1 MPQESW
7 EICDLRL
14 ACTSVPSK
22 WITAEVFNRG
32 PAEVLQGGRK
42 SFGWSDIF
50 LYSPAANF
58 STNWNVF
65 KYTSTWI
72 QHTSRVYMDTSDP
85 ISNRNRST
93 PIMRSECM
101 AFTKVVC
108 VRSYVSRTHLTH
120 LDQRRHFY
128 AFDFNESPA
137 GESFPLPA
145 PSIKKES
152 TATSVLSSG
161 LYIYPLLRRKQEVF
175 GWECAAKTVWRE
187 RECCYLRD
195 NVQKARHYQKK

>member
-1 MPQESW
+1 
-7 EICDLRL
+7 
-14 ACTSVPSK
+14 
-22 WITAEVFNRG
+22 
-32 PAEVLQGGRK
+32 
-42 SFGWSDIF
+42 
-50 LYSPAANF
+50 
-58 STNWNVF
+58 
-65 KYTSTWI
+65 
-72 QHTSRVYMDTSDP
+72 MDTSDP

-152 TATSVLSSG
+152 TATSVSRPVFIYTPSSAANKRY
-161 LYIYPLLRRKQEVF
+161 LDESAQPRLF
-175 GWECAAKTVWRE
+175 GERE
-187 RECCYLRD
+187 RVLLF
-195 NVQKARHYQKK
+195 KG